1 VLFAALWWT
10 GETEQLDLHRDAGF
24 ILLGMVIFRLIWG
37 VVGGSTARFS
47 DFLHG
52 PRAIGAYTTDL
63 IRGRIDR
70 SVISHN
76 PLGGWSVAAMLAL
89 LAAELTLGLF
99 TVDIDGDQPGPLARF
114 ISFDQGRT
122 VAQWHQWVFNGLL
135 ALIGLHLAAIAFHAV
150 VKRDNLIGP
159 MLTGAKRH
167 AGDAAPM
174 RPAPMWRLAVAVLVS
189 AAIVWLIVRG

>member
-1 VLFAALWWT
+1 MLFAALWWT

-52 PRAIGAYTTDL
+52 PRAIGAYATDL

-70 SVISHN
+70 SVIGHN

>member
-24 ILLGMVIFRLIWG
+24 ILLGLVIFRLIWG

-47 DFLHG
+47 DFLRG
-52 PRAIGAYTTDL
+52 PRAIGAYLGDL
-63 IRGRIDR
+63 IRRRTDR
-70 SVISHN
+70 AVIGHN